1 MDLLQ
6 LPCTLLYPPPPA
18 GVDTDIFLRLK
29 GNSKEVAAEEDWSR
43 EKNAE
48 SSHIKKDGKR
58 KKEGGKSLVLFP
70 TDVAEKGKSGK
81 L

>member
-29 GNSKEVAAEEDWSR
+29 GISKEVAAEEWSR
-43 EKNAE
+43 EENVE
-48 SSHIKKDGKR
+48 SSHIKKTENV